1 MYRRSSLSRFLSNV
15 DAVACAL
22 VGGWHRDNGCAL
34 AGDSIRLMHGD
45 SGIYT
50 IEGKPGSHFMHWIL
64 LGVIA
69 LALVVT
75 AVRSP
80 RLAFAILVVLIGGAV
95 LMLQLIPGER
105 ERESARM
112 SVSDVQLLM
121 AHVIPAYAGG
131 FDLRGRLEN
140 RSDDAELSEAT
151 IEVQLRDCH
160 NDSDRAAGNCPVLG
174 VATPQ
179 IALIVPPRQARD
191 FSVSITFPRVQVRGE
206 ADWQY
211 IVRGVRGHRYQPTS
225 AQ

>member
-1 MYRRSSLSRFLSNV
+1 MYRRSSLPRFLSNV
-15 DAVACAL
+15 DADACAL
-22 VGGWHRDNGCAL
+22 VGGWHRGNYRSL
-34 AGDSIRLMHGD
+34 VGDGIRLMHGD

-50 IEGKPGSHFMHWIL
+50 IESKPGSHIMHWIL

-75 AVRSP
+75 AVRYP
-80 RLAFAILVVLIGGAV
+80 RLAFAILVALIAGAV
-95 LMLQLIPGER
+95 LMLQMIPGER

-121 AHVIPAYAGG
+121 VHIAPAYAGG
-131 FDLRGRLEN
+131 FDLSGRLEN

-151 IEVQLRDCH
+151 LEVELRDCH
-160 NDSDRAAGNCPVLG
+160 DDLDGAAGNCPVLG

-179 IALIVPPRQARD
+179 IVLIVPPGQARD

-211 IVRGVRGHRYQPTS
+211 TVRAVRGHRYQPTS

>member
-1 MYRRSSLSRFLSNV
+1 MYRRSSLPRFLSNV
-15 DAVACAL
+15 DADACAL
-22 VGGWHRDNGCAL
+22 VGGWHRGNDCSL
-34 AGDSIRLMHGD
+34 AGDGIRLMHVV

-50 IEGKPGSHFMHWIL
+50 IESKPGSHIMHWIL

-75 AVRSP
+75 AVRYP
-80 RLAFAILVVLIGGAV
+80 RLAFAILVALIAGAV
-95 LMLQLIPGER
+95 LMLQMIPGER

-121 AHVIPAYAGG
+121 VHIAPAYAGS
-131 FDLRGRLEN
+131 FDLSGRLEN

-151 IEVQLRDCH
+151 LEVELRDCH
-160 NDSDRAAGNCPVLG
+160 DDLDRAAGNCPVLG

-179 IALIVPPRQARD
+179 IALIVPPGQARD

-211 IVRGVRGHRYQPTS
+211 TVRAVRGHRYQPTS

>member
-1 MYRRSSLSRFLSNV
+1 MYRRSSLPRFLSNV
-15 DAVACAL
+15 DADACAL
-22 VGGWHRDNGCAL
+22 VGGWHRGNYCSL
-34 AGDSIRLMHGD
+34 AGDGIRLMHGD

-50 IEGKPGSHFMHWIL
+50 IESKPGSHIMHWIL

-75 AVRSP
+75 AVRYP

-95 LMLQLIPGER
+95 LMLQMIPGER

-121 AHVIPAYAGG
+121 VHIAPAYAGS
-131 FDLRGRLEN
+131 FDLSGRLEN
-140 RSDDAELSEAT
+140 RSGDAELSEAT
-151 IEVQLRDCH
+151 LEVELRDCH
-160 NDSDRAAGNCPVLG
+160 DDLDGAAGNCPVLG

-179 IALIVPPRQARD
+179 IVLIVPPGQARD

-211 IVRGVRGHRYQPTS
+211 TVRAVRGHRYQPTS